1 MSALLVDTH
10 VFVWLLTKSR
20 QLGPRALEEI
30 RKAATL
36 NALHV
41 SAITPW
47 EIAMLTSKGILILE
61 RDVGE
66 WIDRALAL
74 PGFKLEPL
82 SPAISVASTRL
93 PGEINSDPA
102 DRIIVATARSL
113 GLPLVTADENLVG
126 YSAQGYVRTIVATK

>member
-20 QLGPRALEEI
+20 RLGPDAREEI
-30 RKAATL
+30 RKAASL

-47 EIAMLTSKGILILE
+47 EIAMLTSKGKLVLE

-66 WIDRALAL
+66 WLDMALAL
-74 PGFKLEPL
+74 PGFMLEPL

-113 GLPLVTADENLVG
+113 GLPLVTADENLMD
-126 YSAQGYVRTIVATK
+126 YSAQGYVKTIMATK